1 MRQLTRSGVVLSYED
16 VGQGDPALLLIPGG
30 LSDHSCFAPQLDYF
44 GRGHRAVAV
53 DLRGH
58 GESDKPQQ
66 EYTIEG
72 FADDVAWL
80 SAEIG
85 IVRPVVVGHSMGG
98 LVALEITARYDEMAA
113 AAVILDSPIV
123 PPLAFVEILKPFAD
137 AVGTSNYREV
147 IRQFMEPFVGF
158 ADAPA
163 RKERLLAGMAAGP
176 QHVITSTLRNYL
188 AYDTAKSAAACK
200 VPLLY
205 ISGGPWF
212 TDVARFRDLCPQLVT
227 GQTVRS
233 GHYHQLEVPEQ
244 INAMIDRF
252 LKTALA

>member
-1 MRQLTRSGVVLSYED
+1 MRQLTRNGVVLSYKD
-16 VGQGDPALLLIPGG
+16 VGQGDPALLLIHGG
-30 LSDHSCFAPQLDYF
+30 LSDHSCFTPQLDYF

-72 FADDVAWL
+72 FADDVVWL

-85 IVRPVVVGHSMGG
+85 IVGPVVIGHSMGG
-98 LVALEITARYDEMAA
+98 LVALDITARYADMPAA
-113 AAVILDSPIV
+113 TVILDSPIV
-123 PPLAFVEILKPFAD
+123 PPPGFVEILNPFAD
-137 AVGTSNYREV
+137 AVGTSKYREV
-147 IRQFMEPFVGF
+147 IQQFMEPFVGF

-163 RKERLLAGMAAGP
+163 RRERLLARMMGGP
-176 QHVITSTLRNYL
+176 QHVIASTLRNYL
-188 AYDTAKSAAACK
+188 TYDTAKSAAACK

-205 ISGGPWF
+205 IAAGSWF
-212 TDVARFRDLCPQLVT
+212 TDVARFRELCPQLVT
-227 GQTVRS
+227 GQTVGS